1 MALSPYVFDAT
12 AENFPRLVLENSRR
26 GLVLVHFWTPK
37 AGPCMILMPRLVKLA
52 TEYGGK
58 FLLVMLNTD
67 ELGRIAREFGV
78 NSVPTVKFFRH
89 GQVVHTVHGAESE
102 QSFRDHLT
110 TYVVKDGIIRSGI
123 VKDSVNLYAQGL
135 ASNQT
140 GQFEKS
146 RQLLAAAAVAEP
158 DNPVIPRDLAKLLWA
173 NGEREQALSLLESLP
188 APLRTH
194 AELAHLTAHF
204 SLALAASYAPADL
217 DESNISTENATKNA
231 EARFQLAAQKIA
243 QDDMQAGLDILTRLD
258 ADHPAYKNGL
268 PRQALFALFDL
279 LGSDHPLTRQTRAQL
294 SQRSS

>member
-1 MALSPYVFDAT
+1 MSLSPYVFDAT

-67 ELGRIAREFGV
+67 ELGRIASKFGV

-110 TYVVKDGIIRSGI
+110 RFII
-123 VKDSVNLYAQGL
+123 KDSVNLYAQGL

-140 GQFEKS
+140 GQFEES

-158 DNPVIPRDLAKLLWA
+158 DNPAIPRDLAKLLWA
-173 NGEREQALSLLESLP
+173 NGEREQALALLESLP
-188 APLRTH
+188 APLRVNTELTH
-194 AELAHLTAHF
+194 LHAHF
-204 SLALAASYAPADL
+204 SLALAASLAPADL
-217 DESNISTENATKNA
+217 DESSLAPENA
-231 EARFQLAAQKIA
+231 EARFQLAAQKLA
-243 QDDMQAGLDILTRLD
+243 QDDMQAGLDMLVRLN
-258 ADHPAYKNGL
+258 ANHPAYKNGL

-279 LGSDHPLTRQTRAQL
+279 LGGDHPLTRQTRAQL
-294 SQRSS
+294 SQQSN